1 MKMTNEIYNKIKWV
15 VMIFLPAFT
24 AFVGGSGK
32 ALGWSGT
39 ELAVTM
45 LTLFTTFL
53 GALTIN
59 SSSKYHAD
67 TMDKDDQENNQGV

>member
-1 MKMTNEIYNKIKWV
+1 MKMTNETYNKIKWV

-24 AFVGGSGK
+24 AFVGGGGK

-67 TMDKDDQENNQGV
+67 KDDQENNQGV